1 MLFAVRKE
9 RLLEGLVKLPSYTH
23 IIPDKQILHFFIL
36 WRISDLSGDQ
46 ILNES
51 AVLSVTFIPSWQNI
65 WQKQLWRRRVHLG
78 SWFYKVS
85 IYHNGEEIVVAVG
98 GRDARA
104 GGSEVQASSIAL

>member
-23 IIPDKQILHFFIL
+23 IIPEKQILHFFIL
-36 WRISDLSGDQ
+36 WRIDDLSGDQ

-51 AVLSVTFIPSWQNI
+51 AVVSVTFMPSWQNS
-65 WQKQLWRRRVHLG
+65 WQKQLWTWKVHLG

-85 IYHNGEEIVVAVG
+85 IYHNGEEIVVEVE
-98 GRDARA
+98 GRDARP
-104 GGSEVQASSIAL
+104 GGSEV